1 MRYHQLS
8 CNLDSFSDSGFDKN
22 GLNRKMATAVLS
34 FGEEQSHNSDD
45 SEAESEK
52 VRKAKKILKISSR
65 EEEW

>member
-8 CNLDSFSDSGFDKN
+8 GNLDSFSDSGFDKN
-22 GLNRKMATAVLS
+22 GLKRKMVTAVLS

-45 SEAESEK
+45 RVAESEK
-52 VRKAKKILKISSR
+52 VRKAKKILKINSR